1 MSFYDEEIDS
11 VLQVYEAFPDTR
23 DSLTVRDELEANIYM
38 RVCQRLE
45 AELTQLKAVKD
56 AEVERLNV
64 YYGARAETLEERKAF
79 FERLVI
85 GYYNHQRAKNPRYQL
100 KTPWGKVT
108 QRTTKSPTW
117 NDESA
122 TVEWLKATGRSELVK
137 VEESLKKA
145 ELKKVFAVAN
155 GHYVDS
161 STGEVVPGVSVEERV
176 SIKVSTTD
184 GGNNE

>member
-38 RVCQRLE
+38 RVCQRLD
-45 AELTQLKAVKD
+45 AEVAQLKAVKD
-56 AEVERLNV
+56 AEIERLNV
-64 YYGARAETLEERKAF
+64 YYGARAEALEERKAF

-85 GYYNHQRAKNPRYQL
+85 GFYNYQRAKNPRYQL

-117 NDESA
+117 KNEA
-122 TVEWLKATGRSELVK
+122 ETVEWLKATGRSELVK

-161 STGEVVPGVSVEERV
+161 STGEVVPGVSVEEKT
-176 SIKVSTTD
+176 SIKVSTTEVGD
-184 GGNNE
+184 E

>member
-38 RVCQRLE
+38 RVCQRLD
-45 AELTQLKAVKD
+45 AEVAQLKAVKD
-56 AEVERLNV
+56 AEIERLNV
-64 YYGARAETLEERKAF
+64 YYGARAEALEERKAF

-85 GYYNHQRAKNPRYQL
+85 GFYNYQRAKNPRYQL

-117 NDESA
+117 KNEA
-122 TVEWLKATGRSELVK
+122 ETVEWLKATGRSELVK